1 MSYKEEDEALEVYE
15 GSRNNNGERHGF
27 GKCYFTNGDIYEGQ
41 YEHGKRHGSG
51 NYQFVSGA
59 QYIGEYQNGKKHGCG
74 TINNPDGSKYEG
86 QWFNGQKNG
95 SGTYHYVNGDIY
107 EGEWSRDQRN
117 GHGKYI
123 YYDTGSIMEGFWMN
137 GNLNG
142 TGRIVH
148 KSYRF
153 CGVFVNGK
161 QVGNGS
167 YFFDNG
173 LEQQGY
179 FRKINKDQVENKCN
193 QSELE
198 WSPTK
203 LIQLKKI

>member
-1 MSYKEEDEALEVYE
+1 MKDLEIIM
-15 GSRNNNGERHGF
+15 
-27 GKCYFTNGDIYEGQ
+27 GKGMGLENVILPMVIYTKVNTNMEKDMAVEITIFL
-41 YEHGKRHGSG
+41 R
-51 NYQFVSGA
+51 FVSGA